1 MRRSKGL
8 SLVETLVAVVILSF
22 VLAAVVS
29 IMRGHVLLNRPLMA
43 RAEGIHNVRAAF
55 DILSRELRHT
65 SAIDDGGTNSISFR
79 STIDGAERSYQYR
92 LSGGTLERQENG
104 GGYQEVTYNATL
116 LSFQYLDA
124 YGSPVLPLPI
134 NNLIDFRVK
143 TIVANIGVAIPT
155 LGDTLVL
162 NGRVSPRNIDS

>member
-22 VLAAVVS
+22 VLAAVVL

-43 RAEGIHNVRAAF
+43 RADGIHNVRAAF

-65 SAIDDGGTNSISFR
+65 SAIDDGRANFISFR

-92 LSGGTLERQENG
+92 LSNGRLERQENG
-104 GGYQEVTYNATL
+104 GGYQEVTYNATH
-116 LSFQYLDA
+116 LSFQYLDVF
-124 YGSPVLPLPI
+124 GNPVPMPVGTML
-134 NNLIDFRVK
+134 DFRVK
-143 TIVANIGVAIPT
+143 AIVANVGVVIPDQ
-155 LGDTLVL
+155 GDTLVL
-162 NGRVSPRNIDS
+162 SGRVSPRNIDT